1 MATVARER
9 QPGAKRHWS
18 SRLRDEMLNEN
29 LFFGLTHARKEIAAW
44 ASDYNTERTH
54 SALGCQ
60 TPAEASRLLKVRPV
74 RSELRRH
81 GKRPLEL

>member
-1 MATVARER
+1 MATVAREG
-9 QPGAKRHWS
+9 QPGAQRHWS
-18 SRLRDEMLNEN
+18 SRLRDEMLNES
-29 LFFGLTHARKEIAAW
+29 LFFGRTHARKEIAAW

-60 TPAEASRLLKVRPV
+60 TPAEASRLLTVRPV
-74 RSELRRH
+74 HSELRRH